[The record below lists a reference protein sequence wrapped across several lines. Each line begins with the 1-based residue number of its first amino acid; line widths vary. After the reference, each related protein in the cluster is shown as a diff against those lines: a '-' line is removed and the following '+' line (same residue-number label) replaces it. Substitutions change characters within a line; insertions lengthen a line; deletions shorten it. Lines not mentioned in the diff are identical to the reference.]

1 MFFSYPFIF
10 LLTSKFGSSSRETTL
25 VESIPAFVALDLL
38 GGPTSA
44 SADVAHV
51 ADRAATAEPV
61 RKVVGRTRILK
72 KTAIGD

>member
-1 MFFSYPFIF
+1 M
-10 LLTSKFGSSSRETTL
+10 
-25 VESIPAFVALDLL
+25 ESIPALVALDLL

-51 ADRAATAEPV
+51 ADRAAAAEPV

-72 KTAIGD
+72 KTAIDD